1 MKLLKVLIPFALVPV
16 LLMGQTGGGSVSWY
30 SGPEAVPNGWYW
42 MYDDASDPPFA
53 DPLMPPLP
61 SFHDIHNTGN
71 KIAPYG
77 GEPYQYTMPDSFWY
91 FGVWYEPG
99 DYLFMSPDGWISFD
113 NSSEEGYPNPPSST
127 PPFPNSADPN
137 ALIAPLWQNMDPTR
151 TPGAV
156 ANNRVYYQYDVANKI
171 LIVQWNQMEGYSTG
185 NWFTFEVMLTLGGQE
200 RLIIEG
206 PCGIVFSYHFIHFL
220 YNTTSAGWDADNLHD
235 PPAVGIEDYQ
245 GTYGIYYEGELADDR
260 VIRMGYKKV
269 FQHDIEAYAFLSP
282 GRMVLRY
289 TPFKPVVVV
298 RNIGQETE
306 QFTVTLD
313 IYDDEEELVYHN
325 MMGTCNL
332 LSGQSDTLEAPC
344 WEPGEID
351 ELYDKVLLTSLGS
364 DMCTHNDTHI
374 VQSLVHCDDTLCY
387 DWNYGDIWSWGINSG
402 DYHFMT
408 FYGVDGGVLVTGGQ
422 TYLTS
427 LYGTGYPAMEVYEAN
442 AGCGG
447 TGPSHEVAEATCE
460 TFQAGWNIAYFG
472 GFGAWVSAAAPGN
485 IWAAWTPASTPSGY
499 HGESGMLTWPGLHSC
514 YSGGGTGRGAWM
526 SGSSFYWGG
535 HSGSYYTSMTELFV
549 HLGFG
554 DYPLSPLPVPPC
566 YDEMPHDVT
575 AFRMEEPNID
585 YVEAGVAITPEIAVA
600 NIGRQ
605 TEPDAGFFPVKFY
618 AIDTYGKINGVEN
631 DTIFA
636 DTQQVSH
643 IGWMGEETD
652 DPDTLIVEMDEW
664 VAEGVCHETEP
675 FVFYELIGL
684 VRLGE
689 VGPDESDHC
698 PYNDTVRRNV
708 TCLLS
713 HDVGV
718 IDLFWPEP
726 PEEPGGGYGPGCT
739 ITPSCIVENFGYHEE
754 HDIEVR
760 CTVTDVD
767 SGGVE
772 LWHSLQ
778 NVTFLDWR
786 GNPVDNPYT
795 IEVNFPVFNVLTD
808 YHHQIMEA
816 RTELDGD
823 LCPDNDEETRWVWRP
838 DVAEDI
844 TSIPATFVLEI
855 TGGAVTGICQ
865 VRFAVPHEAV
875 VEIAVFDITGRLV
888 KSLVFESCQPGEY
901 SRTWDRTDNAGR
913 RVAAGVHLIR
923 MQAGE
928 FNAVRKALIIR

>member
-1 MKLLKVLIPFALVPV
+1 MKLLKVMMLAALLSV
-16 LLMGQTGGGSVSWY
+16 LLMGQTGGGSVSW
-30 SGPEAVPNGWYW
+30 SDDPKEIPNGWYW
-42 MYDDASDPPFA
+42 AYDDASEPPFA
-53 DPLMPPLP
+53 DPLMPPMP
-61 SFHDIHNTGN
+61 TFHDIHNTGN

-77 GEPYQYTMPDSFWY
+77 GPYQYTMPDSFWFY
-91 FGVWYEPG
+91 GVWYEPG
-99 DYLFMSPDGWISFD
+99 DKLFISEDGWVSFD
-113 NSSEEGYPNPPSST
+113 NTSEEGFPDPPVDD
-127 PPFPNSADPN
+127 PPFPVTANPN
-137 ALIAPLWQNMDPTR
+137 ALIAPLWQDMDLSR
-151 TPGAV
+151 TPGNPD
-156 ANNRVYYQYDVANKI
+156 NNRVYYEYYPATRVLGIEWYQV
-171 LIVQWNQMEGYSTG
+171 EGKTSG
-185 NWFTFEVMLTLGGQE
+185 NVFTFETLLSLGGQDK
-200 RLIIEG
+200 LVTEG
-206 PCGIVFSYHFIHFL
+206 SCGIVFSYHFIHFL

-245 GTYGIYYEGELADDR
+245 GIYYEGELADDR

-313 IYDDEEELVYHN
+313 IYNGEEQVYHN

-364 DMCTHNDTHI
+364 DMCTYNDTLI

-442 AGCGG
+442 AGCGA
-447 TGPSHEVAEATCE
+447 TGPSNVAAEATCE
-460 TFQAGWNIAYFG
+460 TFQAGWNQAWFG

-485 IWAAWTPASTPSGY
+485 IWAGWTPASTPSGY

-514 YSGGGTGRGAWM
+514 YSGGGFGRGAWM

-535 HSGSYYTSMTELFV
+535 HYSSYYTGMNELFV

-554 DYPLSPLPVPPC
+554 EYPLSPLPAPPC

-585 YVEAGVAITPEIAVA
+585 WVEAGVAITPEIAIA

-605 TEPDAGFFPVKFY
+605 AEPDGGVFPVKFY
-618 AIDTYGKINGVEN
+618 AIDTYGKINWVDN

-643 IGWMGEETD
+643 IGWMGDETD
-652 DPDTLIVEMDEW
+652 DPDTMFVEMDEW
-664 VAEGVCHETEP
+664 VPEGVCHETEP

-684 VRLGE
+684 VQLGE

-708 TCLLS
+708 SCLLS

-718 IDLFWPEP
+718 IDLFWPEEPDMP
-726 PEEPGGGYGPGCT
+726 PDIYGPGST

-754 HDIEVR
+754 HDVEVR
-760 CTVTDVD
+760 CVVIDLD
-767 SGGVE
+767 SNDVE

-778 NVTFLDWR
+778 NITFLDWR
-786 GNPVDNPYT
+786 GNVPDNPYT
-795 IEVNFPVFNVLTD
+795 IQVDFPTYNVLTD
-808 YHHQIMEA
+808 WHRQTLYAQ
-816 RTELDGD
+816 TELINDD
-823 LCPDNDEETRWVWRP
+823 CPDNDREWGPRHSVEELKKPKSFSLEVFGVLKGKDHQVYFTV
-838 DVAEDI
+838 VNEAYVEVSVYDI
-844 TSIPATFVLEI
+844 N
-855 TGGAVTGICQ
+855 
-865 VRFAVPHEAV
+865 
-875 VEIAVFDITGRLV
+875 GRQV
-888 KSLVFESCQPGEY
+888 KSLVSETCQPGEY

-913 RVAAGVHLIR
+913 RVAAGVYLIR